1 MSNAKIYR
9 EGDKLIKHY
18 FADAPYEYVAEN
30 ARIQKFLFD
39 AGLPVPE
46 VYDVRKI
53 NESETILEMA
63 YIESKPLPDDSANID
78 AWIKNKK
85 EMIKLQCMI
94 YAVDA
99 GGLPKLSDYIAK
111 EIKSTPYLTEHI
123 KEKSIDLLY
132 RLDTG
137 KTNLCHGDFHPG
149 NIIYDG
155 EKYWVIDWEE
165 PSRGDPA
172 ADACM
177 TYFYEKRFSQSG
189 WSEIYL
195 DLFCEESKIKRED
208 VLAWLPVIAAYQVNI
223 DDDEQ
228 RGFILDIIN
237 ECYGNK

>member
-1 MSNAKIYR
+1 MSNSEKYIKD
-9 EGDKLIKHY
+9 DKFIKHY
-18 FADAPYEYVAEN
+18 FSDTPYEYILEN
-30 ARIQKFLFD
+30 AKIQKFLFD
-39 AGLPVPE
+39 SGLPVPE

-53 NESETILEMA
+53 NENETVLETT
-63 YIESKPLPDDSANID
+63 YIKSKPLPDDKTDIN

-94 YAVDA
+94 HKIDA
-99 GGLPKLSDYIAK
+99 DNFTRYSDYIKK
-111 EIKSTPYLTEHI
+111 EINETPYLTKQI
-123 KEKSIDLLY
+123 KEKAVDLLY

-149 NIIYDG
+149 NILYDG

-177 TYFYEKRFSQSG
+177 TYFYEKRFSQPG

-195 DLFCEESKIKRED
+195 DLFCEESKIKREE

-223 DDDEQ
+223 NDKKQ
-228 RGFILDIIN
+228 REFILDIIN
-237 ECYGNK
+237 ESFKNI